1 MLTQFSYIDVTERIF
16 YVWFLSNFIQ
26 ERLSSRQPFQQC
38 TSVVLLNI
46 SFASNF
52 VKKNI

>member
-26 ERLSSRQPFQQC
+26 ERLSSRQPFQP
-38 TSVVLLNI
+38 SVILLNI